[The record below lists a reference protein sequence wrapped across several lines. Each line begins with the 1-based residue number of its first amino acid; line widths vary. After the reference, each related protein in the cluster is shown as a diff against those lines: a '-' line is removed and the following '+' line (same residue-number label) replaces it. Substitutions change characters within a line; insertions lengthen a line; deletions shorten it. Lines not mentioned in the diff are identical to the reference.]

1 MCKKRKLN
9 IQFQLITGVII
20 LASVFVLSIQGMSK
34 ELSLKELPD
43 IPCSELVFYQNTNP
57 ENLTAE
63 FRIYLPEKSTF
74 LEITRKAQEATQQC
88 VQIMK
93 DAGWELKKEDWFR
106 RGGEFYFSKDIIK
119 QIKMTIGPHAKAM
132 QGIKRD
138 FIKISF
144 ELKRLIPFEDVLG
157 IDYPDVPRFPES
169 VRVRWMDLLGDY
181 SVKYLVLGEINEVKE
196 FYEKALP
203 NFGWRPIS
211 GTATL
216 NYSKG
221 GYKSKEAAPVKK
233 EDVQQPIE
241 MVKKMIT
248 TTLGIHLNENHGIV
262 EIGIGRSSGSE
273 AFSPVEPLNI
283 TPEKSLF
290 SEKKESFISIDP
302 DKDIPIHPLLIKQ
315 HSERLP
321 LDTQGNETFRMTFNT
336 EKVELIEAVNIA
348 EFYLDKMENAGW
360 KVIDDEWYSLGR
372 TLLFRKGAVKV
383 KAAVKAVGMWPIPE
397 RAPKIN
403 IPVEIDVIYSIPTKE
418 TAGTDIENVPR
429 FPGSVRFYYLE
440 AGLDHTVKYKACASI
455 KEVEWYFIEELSK
468 NGWTF
473 SGYDMT
479 GLLFVPSDTAKSA
492 AGALSQGKLIPTT
505 LKLKVDDMYNG
516 TVKIGLTKTKGD

>member
-1 MCKKRKLN
+1 MLEIRNIDGRFCLN
-9 IQFQLITGVII
+9 L
-20 LASVFVLSIQGMSK
+20 SVFFLAGIIFFSTAAVSQEI
-34 ELSLKELPD
+34 SLKELPD
-43 IPCSELVFYQNTNP
+43 IPCSELISYQHPSP

-63 FRIYLPEKSTF
+63 YRIYLPEKSTF
-74 LEITRKAQEATQQC
+74 LEITRRVQEVTQNC

-106 RGGEFYFSKDIIK
+106 RGGEFHLTKNIVNEV
-119 QIKMTIGPHAKAM
+119 KMSIAPYAKAM
-132 QGIKRD
+132 EGKKRD

-144 ELKRLIPFEDVLG
+144 DLKRLIPYEDVLG
-157 IDYPDVPRFPES
+157 IDYPDVPRYPGS
-169 VRVRWMDLLGDY
+169 IRVRWMDLLGDY
-181 SVKYLVLGEINEVKE
+181 AVKYLVLGKIEEVEI
-196 FYEKALP
+196 FYKQNLP
-203 NFGWRPIS
+203 DFGWQPTA

-221 GYKSKEAAPVKK
+221 GYKSKEAAPVEKK
-233 EDVQQPIE
+233 DIQQPGE
-241 MVKKMIT
+241 KVKKMIP
-248 TTLGIHLNENHGIV
+248 TTLGIHLNEDQGIV

-273 AFSPVEPLNI
+273 VFSPVEPLSI
-283 TPEKSLF
+283 TPEKSLP
-290 SEKKESFISIDP
+290 SEKKEILTYIDP
-302 DKDIPIHPLLIKQ
+302 DQDIPIHPLLIKQ

-336 EKVELIEAVNIA
+336 EKVDADEAVNIA
-348 EFYLDKMENAGW
+348 KFYLDKMENTGW
-360 KVIDDEWYSLGR
+360 EVLDDEWYGLGR

-383 KAAVKAVGMWPIPE
+383 KAAVKAVGRWPIPE

-403 IPVEIDVIYSIPTKE
+403 IPVEIDVIFSIPTRE

-429 FPGSVRFYYLE
+429 FPDSVRFYYLE
-440 AGLDHTVKYKACASI
+440 AGLDHTVKYKACASV
-455 KEVEWYFIEELSK
+455 KEVEWYFVEELPAK
-468 NGWTF
+468 GWIF

-492 AGALSQGKLIPTT
+492 AGALSKGKLIPTT
-505 LKLKVDDMYNG
+505 LKLKVDDRYDG